1 MPTGYQNRISGPRT
15 FEAVADSTDTDCT
28 DTDCTLNGTSY
39 ATSCATWLAD
49 IGQAVK

>member
-15 FEAVADSTDTDCT
+15 FEAVADST